1 MGEYNK
7 DNSILYI
14 ASFIFGI
21 CSLLLCLVPIIGIC
35 LGIVAIFISI
45 KADEEMQL
53 NGETSGLAKAGL
65 VTSSIGVIIAT
76 ILSGILTGLV
86 IHTTL

>member
-21 CSLLLCLVPIIGIC
+21 CSLLLCLVPVIGIC

>member
-76 ILSGILTGLV
+76 IL
-86 IHTTL
+86 

>member
-21 CSLLLCLVPIIGIC
+21 CSLLLCIVPIIGIC